1 MQLLTA
7 EDLPTYY
14 PEAAVIDPAQVA
26 KFLGR
31 ANSYCL
37 GVIGGD
43 PPPVPWDADRSNLK
57 AIVATAF
64 EIMAEGEVAQTDP
77 ETGNITNAAPE
88 SPYNRFDTNR
98 NPLAAV
104 DKMLLPY
111 KRAYEDANAVQSD
124 NGVIWL
130 GGG

>member
-1 MQLLTA
+1 MQFLTA
-7 EDLPTYY
+7 AELPTYY
-14 PEAAVIDPAQVA
+14 PEAASMPADQLT

-43 PPPVPWDADRSNLK
+43 PPTVPWDADRANLK
-57 AIVATAF
+57 AVVATAF

-77 ETGNITNAAPE
+77 MTGNITDAAPV

-98 NPLAAV
+98 NPLATV

-111 KRAYEDANAVQSD
+111 KRAFEDANAGQSD
-124 NGVIWL
+124 YGVNWL
-130 GGG
+130 GG

>member
-7 EDLPTYY
+7 GELPLYY
-14 PEAAVIDPAQVA
+14 PEAANMELPVLN

-43 PPPVPWDADRSNLK
+43 PPSVPWDADRRNLK
-57 AIVATAF
+57 AIVGTAF

-77 ETGNITNAAPE
+77 ITGNITDAAPV
-88 SPYNRFDTNR
+88 SPYNRFDKNAE
-98 NPLAAV
+98 PLATV

-111 KRAYEDANAVQSD
+111 KRAFDDANAEKSD
-124 NGVIWL
+124 YGVTWL
-130 GGG
+130 GC